1 MQNTLE
7 RIKRL
12 LSNANPTQR
21 IAIGAGVVA
30 IIASAL
36 LLITSGGQGVTL
48 SPLYTDLSEGDAA
61 SVVSELDTQGVSYE
75 LKDGGATIMI
85 PKDDVYRTRLS
96 LSEKGL
102 PKNNEGYALLDKQ
115 GITTSEF
122 RTRTAY
128 QRALEG

>member
-12 LSNANPTQR
+12 LSNANPIQR

-85 PKDDVYRTRLS
+85 PKDDVTLQAM
-96 LSEKGL
+96 G
-102 PKNNEGYALLDKQ
+102 
-115 GITTSEF
+115 
-122 RTRTAY
+122 
-128 QRALEG
+128 